1 MDFSN
6 DPLRSQIEPMHEIM
20 KVWADYWR
28 DKPRYGVSITWVAM
42 CSIRDQH
49 FDWKEFFDPKNPRR
63 GLTLDQPT
71 RVPRAVNAIVAEKVR
86 KLLHDQT
93 KWHFHERDRKT
104 LMTYYLKVHPAEPI
118 GSIARKLDCK
128 PWQVETLVKYAL
140 YYLSTIWRD

>member
-49 FDWKEFFDPKNPRR
+49 FDWEKFFDPKNPRR

>member
-1 MDFSN
+1 MDFTN
-6 DPLRSQIEPMHEIM
+6 DPLRSRIEPMHEKM

-42 CSIRDQH
+42 CSIRAQH
-49 FDWKEFFDPKNPRR
+49 FDAKKLFDPKNPRR

-104 LMTYYLKVHPAEPI
+104 LVTYYLKVHPAEPI

>member
-6 DPLRSQIEPMHEIM
+6 DPLRYRIEPMHENM
-20 KVWADYWR
+20 KTWADFWR

-49 FDWKEFFDPKNPRR
+49 FDWKKYFDPRNPRR
-63 GLTLDQPT
+63 GLDLDKPI
-71 RVPRAVNAIVAEKVR
+71 RVPRAEKAIVAEKVR

-93 KWHFHERDRKT
+93 KWCFHERDRKT
-104 LMTYYLKVHPAEPI
+104 LIIYYLKVHPAEPI